1 MQDKI
6 QAYRQPFITSTGII
20 LGFALNATASWA
32 PRAFESIR
40 VSEIFMAIGT
50 TIFIPLFIIVLYR
63 TLNMNY
69 PREKAETY
77 YRTTL
82 AIFLFALLI
91 FYITIMGIM
100 IESFFIYRGRE
111 H

>member
-32 PRAFESIR
+32 PKAFESIR
-40 VSEIFMAIGT
+40 ISEIFMAIGT
-50 TIFIPLFIIVLYR
+50 TVFIPLFIIVIYR

-69 PREKAETY
+69 PKEKAESY
-77 YRTTL
+77 YNTTL
-82 AIFLFALLI
+82 VIFLCGI
-91 FYITIMGIM
+91 FVFYLTIVGVMV
-100 IESFFIYRGRE
+100 ESFFIYRR
-111 H
+111 